1 MENWISQQADFYP
14 TVLSSASVSFQT
26 GLLCPPPRYVLC
38 CWMPHLLIHSE
49 VRLGIGDDFP
59 VPLMKIF
66 HFVSHI
72 QKIYPAC
79 LFPFSRKRQSGMM
92 FILKIVETRLL
103 FKEK

>member
-59 VPLMKIF
+59 VPLMKISHS
-66 HFVSHI
+66 HFVAHI
-72 QKIYPAC
+72 QNWKNLVLHASSHFQEKKGC
-79 LFPFSRKRQSGMM
+79 L
-92 FILKIVETRLL
+92 V
-103 FKEK
+103 